1 MELEFSRK
9 PFDWRIQIVKPL
21 LLLLLAAGL
30 FAQQT
35 FGQGAQ
41 ADQIKRRAKDLNQQN
56 NVRQGVAPPAQAP
69 AKPVAVPAPTIAR
82 PAAPAPPVTVQQ
94 QHVARLKAGLASL
107 KAGTPMTAE
116 QKKQFTNDLLAAA
129 RGPKKPSV
137 AAVGKFVNNFAT
149 ALGGKTLDPAQ
160 QSRLA
165 QNLEAVVNSA
175 AMPVT
180 QTDAIVGD
188 VQAILEVHG
197 AKRNDA
203 VSVAKD
209 LKALAAELRQP
220 AGK

>member
-1 MELEFSRK
+1 M
-9 PFDWRIQIVKPL
+9 KPL

-56 NVRQGVAPPAQAP
+56 NVRQGVAPPAQTP
-69 AKPVAVPAPTIAR
+69 AKPVTVPPPVTAR
-82 PAAPAPPVTVQQ
+82 PAAPVPPVPVQQ

-180 QTDAIVGD
+180 QMDAIAGD
-188 VQAILEVHG
+188 VQAILEVCG

-220 AGK
+220 AGR

>member
-1 MELEFSRK
+1 M
-9 PFDWRIQIVKPL
+9 KPL
-21 LLLLLAAGL
+21 LLLLLAAGV
-30 FAQQT
+30 FTQQS

-56 NVRQGVAPPAQAP
+56 NVRQGVAPPKQAP
-69 AKPVAVPAPTIAR
+69 AKPVTVPAPTTAR
-82 PAAPAPPVTVQQ
+82 TAATAPPATVQQ
-94 QHVARLKAGLASL
+94 QHVARLKADLASL
-107 KAGTPMTAE
+107 KVGTPMTAE
-116 QKKQFTNDLLAAA
+116 QKKQLTNDLLAAA

-180 QTDAIVGD
+180 QTDAIAGD
-188 VQAILEVHG
+188 VQAILEVSG

-203 VSVAKD
+203 ASVAKD
-209 LKALAAELRQP
+209 VKALAAELR
-220 AGK
+220 

>member
-1 MELEFSRK
+1 M
-9 PFDWRIQIVKPL
+9 KPL
-21 LLLLLAAGL
+21 LLLLLAAGV
-30 FAQQT
+30 FTQQS

-69 AKPVAVPAPTIAR
+69 AKPVTVPAPTTAR
-82 PAAPAPPVTVQQ
+82 PATPAPPATVQQ
-94 QHVARLKAGLASL
+94 QHVARMKADLASM

-180 QTDAIVGD
+180 QTDAIAGD
-188 VQAILEVHG
+188 VQAILEVSG

-203 VSVAKD
+203 ASVAKD
-209 LKALAAELRQP
+209 LKALAAELR
-220 AGK
+220 